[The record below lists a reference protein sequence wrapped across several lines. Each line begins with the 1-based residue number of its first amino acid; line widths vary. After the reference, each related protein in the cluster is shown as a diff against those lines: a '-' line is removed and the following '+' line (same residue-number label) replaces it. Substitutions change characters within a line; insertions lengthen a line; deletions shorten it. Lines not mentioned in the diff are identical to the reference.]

1 VTAFDAFF
9 ADIDGRWGETPSTP
23 LIPLQLIGSSALML
37 QEPRYQRG
45 TKDSDVWET
54 GSITPTILEKLVRLA
69 GRNSSIHRR
78 HRMYLD
84 VVRAGLPLL
93 AQQPRWHPA
102 ALRAPLRNFDLYVL
116 DVVDV
121 VVSKLI
127 RFNAD
132 DASDIQAMVDAGRVI
147 QERLIER
154 FGAAVDMY
162 KDGADAWRL
171 PEAVANLNRVE
182 RDMLGV
188 DETAIDLPSW
198 I

>member
-1 VTAFDAFF
+1 MAGGA
-9 ADIDGRWGETPSTP
+9 
-23 LIPLQLIGSSALML
+23 
-37 QEPRYQRG
+37 RYR
-45 TKDSDVWET
+45 
-54 GSITPTILEKLVRLA
+54 
-69 GRNSSIHRR
+69 
-78 HRMYLD
+78 
-84 VVRAGLPLL
+84 
-93 AQQPRWHPA
+93 
-102 ALRAPLRNFDLYVL
+102 PLRSSRC
-116 DVVDV
+116 VDV
-121 VVSKLI
+121 VVSELI

-154 FGAAVDMY
+154 FGAAVEMY